1 MQNTISKNSLKNK
14 IFNANACIFKTCV
27 QFQKFL
33 PAVSFINCKEKRNQV
48 QLSSTSFIL
57 FWHSDV

>member
-1 MQNTISKNSLKNK
+1 MRMHAYLKR
-14 IFNANACIFKTCV
+14 V

-57 FWHSDV
+57 F